1 MLRITVEEQ
10 DNATSLRLE
19 GKLTGDWV
27 GELERCWI
35 SNHNH
40 NPAGEFSVDLSS
52 VSFVDE
58 NGKALLRRM
67 VSQGARLRA
76 RGPLMTSLA
85 KEIASQLTP

>member
-40 NPAGEFSVDLSS
+40 SPVSEFSRSAPLP
-52 VSFVDE
+52 
-58 NGKALLRRM
+58 G
-67 VSQGARLRA
+67 GPWRA
-76 RGPLMTSLA
+76 W
-85 KEIASQLTP
+85 

>member
-1 MLRITVEEQ
+1 MLRITVEEKNNHTRLQ
-10 DNATSLRLE
+10 LE

-35 SNHNH
+35 SIHNTS
-40 NPAGEFSVDLSS
+40 AVAEFSVDLGS

-67 VSQGARLRA
+67 VSQGAKLRA

-85 KEIASQLTP
+85 KEIAGQLTS

>member
-35 SNHNH
+35 SNRNH
-40 NPAGEFSVDLSS
+40 STESQFSVDLGS

-67 VSQGARLRA
+67 VSQGAKLRA

>member
-1 MLRITVEEQ
+1 MLRITVEEKNDHTRLQ
-10 DNATSLRLE
+10 LE

-35 SNHNH
+35 SNRNRDSR
-40 NPAGEFSVDLSS
+40 NQFSVDLSS

-67 VSQGARLRA
+67 VSQGAKLQA
-76 RGPLMTSLA
+76 KGPLMTSLA
-85 KEIASQLTP
+85 KEIASQLTS

>member
-10 DNATSLRLE
+10 DHATSLRLE

-35 SNHNH
+35 SSHSCGAVN
-40 NPAGEFSVDLSS
+40 EFNVDLSS

-58 NGKALLRRM
+58 NGKALLKRM

>member
-35 SNHNH
+35 SNRNH
-40 NPAGEFSVDLSS
+40 STESLIQCGSQQREFC
-52 VSFVDE
+52 
-58 NGKALLRRM
+58 R
-67 VSQGARLRA
+67 
-76 RGPLMTSLA
+76 
-85 KEIASQLTP
+85 